1 MSIVYVR
8 IVLISSARDNYSK
21 KNRTAFLYND
31 IFILSFVFVLIN
43 NFVWLNVTSTLVFW
57 IRRIRKLLGHPD
69 PLVRVRIRIR
79 IRILLSSSKN
89 SNKNLD
95 CECFVTSL

>member
-8 IVLISSARDNYSK
+8 IFLISSARDHYSK

-31 IFILSFVFVLIN
+31 IFILSFVFVLI
-43 NFVWLNVTSTLVFW
+43 TLFCQMLQVVFW
-57 IRRIRKLLGHPD
+57 IRKLLGHPD

-79 IRILLSSSKN
+79 ILLSSSKN

-95 CECFVTSL
+95 FEFFVNY